1 MQDEEF
7 IHTKGIWALEIY
19 NYGTVNESATGYDET
34 YWDVMLREGK
44 RIFAFASDD
53 NHNDGVVED
62 ACGGYIVVRAEELSH
77 EAIVTNMLAG
87 NYYSSSGPEIYDWGI
102 RDGKAYVRSSPVY
115 RIDFIAGNCIN
126 DGTSIV
132 CGSVDET
139 VESGEYALKGHEKY
153 VRVKCTDRYGKT
165 AWSNPIFLDREDV

>member
-1 MQDEEF
+1 M
-7 IHTKGIWALEIY
+7 EIY

-44 RIFAFASDD
+44 QIFAFASDD
-53 NHNDGVVED
+53 NHNDGIVED
-62 ACGGYIVVRAEELSH
+62 ACGGYIVVKAEELSH
-77 EAIVTNMLAG
+77 EAIVKNMLAG

-102 RDGKAYVRSSPVY
+102 RDGKAYVSSSPVY

-132 CGSVDET
+132 CRSVDET
-139 VESGEYALKGHEKY
+139 VESGEYVLKGHEKY

-165 AWSNPIFLDREDV
+165 AWSNPIFLDRENA